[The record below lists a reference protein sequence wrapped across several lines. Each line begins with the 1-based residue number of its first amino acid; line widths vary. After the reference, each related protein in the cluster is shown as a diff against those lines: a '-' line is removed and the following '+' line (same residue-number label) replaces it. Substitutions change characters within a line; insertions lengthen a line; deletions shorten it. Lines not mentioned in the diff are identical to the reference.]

1 MEELQLQLQSYSYD
15 SIEKNVV
22 YLPGLLN
29 HSQHVCFDFTE
40 HICLN
45 KINIT
50 VHILVLNL
58 YLVITR
64 STLKV
69 TNA

>member
-40 HICLN
+40 HICQQN
-45 KINIT
+45 QHN
-50 VHILVLNL
+50 
-58 YLVITR
+58 
-64 STLKV
+64 STHPCSKFIFSYYKKYFESY
-69 TNA
+69 